1 MSKIQSVY
9 AAADVSPEWMT
20 QVLRASALLQAGS
33 VTDVQYQTCGTGQL
47 GDSYRFSLSY
57 EPAGAGPATVVG
69 KFASS
74 DTTSR
79 EFGKTSGYYRNE
91 IGFYQE
97 LAPGLTMSI
106 PRAIHAHLDDNATD
120 FVLLMEDL
128 APARTVDQIKGCNAD
143 ESARVLEQAAALHA
157 ASWHDA
163 GLAEKAWLKG
173 PVNMFTQVSDNFAQ
187 VLKTFPELCGD
198 LVPDA
203 DLQEARKL
211 IPLVAQWKAVF
222 SEPQCLWHSDLRADN
237 VLFDTQGGTHPVTVL
252 DWQGL
257 GFGRGTI
264 DVAHWMGTSMET
276 DTRRKHERELITHY
290 HQSLQRNGVSDYS
303 AEQCWND
310 YRLQAIHG
318 LQVGVFGLGAVK
330 RTERGDQMWKVWIRR
345 TAAQVRDLDSFDLLA
360 NRHS

>member
-1 MSKIQSVY
+1 
-9 AAADVSPEWMT
+9 
-20 QVLRASALLQAGS
+20 
-33 VTDVQYQTCGTGQL
+33 
-47 GDSYRFSLSY
+47 
-57 EPAGAGPATVVG
+57 
-69 KFASS
+69 
-74 DTTSR
+74 
-79 EFGKTSGYYRNE
+79 
-91 IGFYQE
+91 
-97 LAPGLTMSI
+97 
-106 PRAIHAHLDDNATD
+106 
-120 FVLLMEDL
+120 
-128 APARTVDQIKGCNAD
+128 
-143 ESARVLEQAAALHA
+143 
-157 ASWHDA
+157 
-163 GLAEKAWLKG
+163 
-173 PVNMFTQVSDNFAQ
+173 MFTQVSDNFAQ